1 MGFAQF
7 MEFEEGGV
15 GSSGA
20 LNSFQ
25 WGGTIFALI
34 LLILNRVGRRS
45 GMQSNLLVMYLF
57 TSFPTVLFK
66 ILRGQFGYWVSFL
79 AVSANLFFPQTFPVS
94 RFLLFVVTPT
104 WVANGLRYSIVGGI
118 FCLII
123 GVLVVIT
130 AIQGI
135 GGKMSFLSLI
145 SSIIIVASFC
155 CISVIHAQQP
165 YEGQA
170 FTDCYNPDVSKSVFG
185 YTCNGFNRSCQT
197 YLTFRSQPP
206 YNTVTSI
213 ASMLA
218 SDPYQLEEINS
229 VSESATFATDKL
241 VLVPVTCSCSGQY
254 YQLNTSH
261 VVVHGDTFL
270 VIGNNTF
277 QGLSTCQAI
286 MKQNSNLTTKNLY
299 TGTRLTIPLR
309 CACPTKNQTDLGIN
323 YLMSYL
329 ITPGDY
335 VSKISDR
342 FDTDTGWTLEAN
354 GLSEEAAN
362 IYPFTT
368 LLVPLENPP
377 SSSQTTLPPS
387 SSPPSSP
394 AIPPASSKNSKKIWV
409 YVVAGAIGGGGIVL
423 VIAFLIFYT
432 FIRRSKKKTDTVVV
446 SESIEALEKPPQ
458 KRGDEE
464 SESQDFLVSVSS
476 DIAHMALSLKV
487 YNFEE
492 LQTATENFS
501 SSCLIKG
508 SVFRGIFDGDVAAVK
523 QMTGNVSKEINLL
536 NKINHSNLI
545 RLSGVC
551 FNDGHWYLIY
561 EYAANGPLRLDYLH
575 SFTTH
580 VHKDR
585 KSSNILLDSDFR
597 AKIAD
602 FGLARSADAQD
613 GHFSLTNHIVGT
625 IGYMAPEYLENG
637 LISTKLDVYTFGAL
651 MYELLTGK
659 EVAVLYEQNVHLSD
673 TLNSLLN
680 NEDDGQNL
688 RQFMDPALQEN
699 YPPELAIFVIKLID
713 HE

>member
-1 MGFAQF
+1 
-7 MEFEEGGV
+7 
-15 GSSGA
+15 
-20 LNSFQ
+20 
-25 WGGTIFALI
+25 
-34 LLILNRVGRRS
+34 
-45 GMQSNLLVMYLF
+45 
-57 TSFPTVLFK
+57 
-66 ILRGQFGYWVSFL
+66 
-79 AVSANLFFPQTFPVS
+79 
-94 RFLLFVVTPT
+94 
-104 WVANGLRYSIVGGI
+104 
-118 FCLII
+118 
-123 GVLVVIT
+123 
-130 AIQGI
+130 
-135 GGKMSFLSLI
+135 MSFLSLI

-155 CISVIHAQQP
+155 CISLILAQQP

-197 YLTFRSQPP
+197 YLTFRSQPS

-218 SDPYQLEEINS
+218 SDPSQLAEINS

-299 TGTRLTIPLR
+299 TGTTLTIPLR

-329 ITPGDY
+329 ITPGDF

-342 FDTDTGWTLEAN
+342 FDTDTGRTLEAN

-387 SSPPSSP
+387 SSPPSTP

-423 VIAFLIFYT
+423 VIAVLIFYT
-432 FIRRSKKKTDTVVV
+432 FIRRRSKKKTDTVVV
-446 SESIEALEKPPQ
+446 SESIEALGKPLQ

-464 SESQDFLVSVSS
+464 SESQDFLESVSS

-487 YNFEE
+487 YKFEE

-561 EYAANGPLRLDYLH
+561 EYAANGPLSDWIYFEENDGKLLSWTQRVQIMLDVASGLDYLH
-575 SFTTH
+575 SFTTPPH
-580 VHKDR
+580 VHKDI

-625 IGYMAPEYLENG
+625 LGYMAPEYLENG
-637 LISTKLDVYTFGAL
+637 LISTKLDVYAFGAL
-651 MYELLTGK
+651 MLELLTGK
-659 EVAVLYEQNVHLSD
+659 EVAVLYEQNMHLSD
-673 TLNSLLN
+673 TLYSLLN
-680 NEDDGQNL
+680 NEDGGQSL

-699 YPPELAIFVIKLID
+699 YPQELAIFVIRLID
-713 HE
+713 SCLKKNPGSRPIMNEMVQFLSRTMSNSLTWELSSNNSGYQGSVGVLDGTETG

>member
-1 MGFAQF
+1 M
-7 MEFEEGGV
+7 
-15 GSSGA
+15 
-20 LNSFQ
+20 
-25 WGGTIFALI
+25 
-34 LLILNRVGRRS
+34 
-45 GMQSNLLVMYLF
+45 
-57 TSFPTVLFK
+57 SFP
-66 ILRGQFGYWVSFL
+66 
-79 AVSANLFFPQTFPVS
+79 
-94 RFLLFVVTPT
+94 
-104 WVANGLRYSIVGGI
+104 
-118 FCLII
+118 
-123 GVLVVIT
+123 
-130 AIQGI
+130 
-135 GGKMSFLSLI
+135 SLI

-170 FTDCYNPDVSKSVFG
+170 FTDCYNPDVSKFVFG
-185 YTCNGFNRSCQT
+185 YTCNGFNRSCHT

-218 SDPYQLEEINS
+218 SDPSQLAEINS

-270 VIGNNTF
+270 VIGNNTY

-342 FDTDTGWTLEAN
+342 FDTDTGRTLEAN

-387 SSPPSSP
+387 SSPPSTP
-394 AIPPASSKNSKKIWV
+394 AIPPASSMNSKKTWV
-409 YVVAGAIGGGGIVL
+409 YVVAGAIGGGCIVL
-423 VIAFLIFYT
+423 VISFLIFYT
-432 FIRRSKKKTDTVVV
+432 FIRRRSKKRTDTVVV
-446 SESIEALEKPPQ
+446 SESIEALEKPVQ

-464 SESQDFLVSVSS
+464 SESQDFLESVSS

-487 YNFEE
+487 YKFEE

-561 EYAANGPLRLDYLH
+561 EYAANGPLSDWIYSEENDGKLLSWTQRVQIMLDHLDVASGLDYLH
-575 SFTTH
+575 SFTTPPH
-580 VHKDR
+580 VHKDI

-613 GHFSLTNHIVGT
+613 GHFSLTNNIVGT

-637 LISTKLDVYTFGAL
+637 LISTKLDVYAFGAL
-651 MYELLTGK
+651 MLELLTGK
-659 EVAVLYEQNVHLSD
+659 EVAVLYEQNMHLSD
-673 TLNSLLN
+673 TLYSLLN
-680 NEDDGQNL
+680 NEDGGQSL

-699 YPPELAIFVIKLID
+699 YPQELAIFVIRLID
-713 HE
+713 SCLKKNPGSRPTMNEMVQFLLRTMSSSLTWELSSNNSGYQGSVGVLDGTETG